1 MIEIVFLFVLALI
14 WILFALVQDMRT
26 TEIANWLNISLVIF
40 ALGFRFFYSL
50 FFSTGFDFFY
60 QGLIGLAIFYVLG
73 NLLYNAK
80 MFAGGDAKL
89 FVSLG
94 AVLPISGNFIQN
106 ISGFLFFL
114 LAFFVIGAIYSI
126 IASIV
131 LGIQNYSAFRRE
143 FRKQFG
149 ENKKKMM
156 LSLLAGIILI
166 VLGYISLYFFFFGI
180 LAFIL
185 PYLYLYAKAVDEAAM
200 VKEIRPEKLRE
211 GDWLYKDAKAGK
223 RIIRATWDGLSKQ
236 EILLLKKYNK
246 KVWIRTGVPF
256 TAVFFFTAMIY
267 FYFLLIG
274 LRYSFW

>member
-73 NLLYNAK
+73 NLLYNAR

-131 LGIQNYSAFRRE
+131 LGIQ
-143 FRKQFG
+143 
-149 ENKKKMM
+149 
-156 LSLLAGIILI
+156 
-166 VLGYISLYFFFFGI
+166 
-180 LAFIL
+180 
-185 PYLYLYAKAVDEAAM
+185 
-200 VKEIRPEKLRE
+200 
-211 GDWLYKDAKAGK
+211 
-223 RIIRATWDGLSKQ
+223 
-236 EILLLKKYNK
+236 
-246 KVWIRTGVPF
+246 
-256 TAVFFFTAMIY
+256 
-267 FYFLLIG
+267 
-274 LRYSFW
+274 